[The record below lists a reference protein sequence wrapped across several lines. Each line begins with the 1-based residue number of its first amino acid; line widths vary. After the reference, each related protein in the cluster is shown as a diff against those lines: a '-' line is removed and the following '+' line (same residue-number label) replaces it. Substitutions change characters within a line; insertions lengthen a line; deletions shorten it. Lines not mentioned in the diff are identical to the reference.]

1 MLTIDNPTG
10 KRVLILSAAAGSGHI
25 KAAEALEKAFTAAPE
40 FDEVIHHDALQYTN
54 KLFRDFYSK
63 LYAQLVQNAPNF
75 VGWWYKTSD
84 EPWRTDAMRHALDRL
99 NTRPLIKF
107 MKEFQPDYTVCTHF
121 MPAGIMAQL
130 IERGQLKSRLSIV
143 VTDFDFHAMW
153 LSRTFNNYFVA
164 IDETKAHL
172 EVLGLPSRH
181 ITVSGIPVDSAF
193 AETADPVKL
202 RKQYGFDPELPLL
215 LVSAGALSVTPME
228 YILERLMKM
237 KHTAQILAVCGKNE
251 ELRKNVE
258 KVARNHPSIQVLG
271 YTDKMADF
279 MKMADLFVGKPG
291 GLTTAEALAVGLPM
305 VIVSPIPGQ
314 EERNSD
320 HLLEDGVALK
330 CNEFTTLAFK
340 IDRLLGDPAR
350 LASMREN
357 AKKMGRPHAAQA
369 IVRTLVDHDLPL
381 VMLGEEQ
388 IEKIAERGGI
398 RDG

>member
-1 MLTIDNPTG
+1 MKRIDNRPG
-10 KRVLILSAAAGSGHI
+10 KRVLILSAAAGTGHI
-25 KAAEALEKAFTAAPE
+25 KAAEALEKAFNAAPE
-40 FDEVIHHDALQYTN
+40 FGEVIHQDALQYTN
-54 KLFRDFYSK
+54 KFFRDFYSK
-63 LYAQLVQNAPNF
+63 LYARLVQNAPNF

-130 IERGQLKSRLSIV
+130 IERGKLQSQLSIV
-143 VTDFDFHAMW
+143 VTDFDFHSMW
-153 LSRTFNNYFVA
+153 LSRTFHHYFVA

-172 EVLGLPSRH
+172 EVLGLPAKH
-181 ITVSGIPVDSAF
+181 ITVSGIPVDPAF
-193 AETADPVKL
+193 GETADPAELK
-202 RKQYGFDPELPLL
+202 KKYGFDPDIPLL

-228 YILERLMKM
+228 YILERMVKM
-237 KHTAQILAVCGKNE
+237 THKAQLLVVCGQNELLKND
-251 ELRKNVE
+251 VE
-258 KVARNHPSIQVLG
+258 KVARNHPLIHVVG
-271 YTDKMADF
+271 YTDRMADF

-291 GLTTAEALAVGLPM
+291 GLTTAEALSVGLPM

-357 AKKMGRPHAAQA
+357 AKKNGRPNAAQT
-369 IVRTLVDHDLPL
+369 IVRTLANHDLPL

-388 IEKIAERGGI
+388 IEKIADRGVERE
-398 RDG
+398 

>member
-1 MLTIDNPTG
+1 MKHIGNRQG
-10 KRVLILSAAAGSGHI
+10 KRVLILSAAAGTGHI
-25 KAAEALEKAFTAAPE
+25 KAAEALEKAFKAEPE
-40 FDEVIHHDALQYTN
+40 FGEVIHQDALQYTN
-54 KLFRDFYSK
+54 KFFRDFYSK
-63 LYAQLVQNAPNF
+63 LYARLVQNAPNF

-107 MKEFQPDYTVCTHF
+107 MKKFQPDYTVCTHF

-130 IERGQLKSRLSIV
+130 IERGKLQSQLSIV

-153 LSRTFNNYFVA
+153 LSRTFHHYFVA

-172 EVLGLPSRH
+172 EVLGLPAKH
-181 ITVSGIPVDSAF
+181 ITVSGIPVDPAF
-193 AETADPVKL
+193 GETADPAELK
-202 RKQYGFDPELPLL
+202 KKYGFDPDIPLL

-228 YILERLMKM
+228 YILERMVKM
-237 KHTAQILAVCGKNE
+237 THKAQLLVVCGQNELLKND
-251 ELRKNVE
+251 VE
-258 KVARNHPSIQVLG
+258 KVARNHPLIHVVG
-271 YTDKMADF
+271 YTDRMADF

-291 GLTTAEALAVGLPM
+291 GLTTAEALSVGLPM

-340 IDRLLGDPAR
+340 IDRLLGDSAR

-357 AKKMGRPHAAQA
+357 AKKMGRPNAAQT
-369 IVRTLVDHDLPL
+369 IVRTLADHDLPL

-388 IEKIAERGGI
+388 IEKIADRGVERE
-398 RDG
+398 

>member
-1 MLTIDNPTG
+1 
-10 KRVLILSAAAGSGHI
+10 VLILSAAAGTGHI
-25 KAAEALEKAFTAAPE
+25 KAAEALEKAFNAAPE
-40 FDEVIHHDALQYTN
+40 FGEVIHQDALQYTN
-54 KLFRDFYSK
+54 KFFRDFYSK
-63 LYAQLVQNAPNF
+63 LYARLVQNAPNF

-130 IERGQLKSRLSIV
+130 IERGKLQSQLSIV
-143 VTDFDFHAMW
+143 VTDFDFHSMW
-153 LSRTFNNYFVA
+153 LSRTFHHYFVA

-172 EVLGLPSRH
+172 EVLGLPAKH
-181 ITVSGIPVDSAF
+181 ITVSGIPVDPAF
-193 AETADPVKL
+193 GETADPAELK
-202 RKQYGFDPELPLL
+202 KKYGFDPDIPLL

-228 YILERLMKM
+228 YILERMVKM
-237 KHTAQILAVCGKNE
+237 THKAQLLVVCGQNELLKND
-251 ELRKNVE
+251 VE
-258 KVARNHPSIQVLG
+258 KVARNHPLIHVVG
-271 YTDKMADF
+271 YTDRMADF

-291 GLTTAEALAVGLPM
+291 GLTTAEALSVGLPM

-357 AKKMGRPHAAQA
+357 AKKNGRPNAAQT
-369 IVRTLVDHDLPL
+369 IVRTLANHDLPL

-388 IEKIAERGGI
+388 IEKIADRGVERE
-398 RDG
+398 